1 MEGAFHLDPP
11 GLARSA
17 TLDVLH
23 NNVDAFDHYPVL
35 AYQVQPDRALLSLIA
50 SADDDDLIASPDL
63 SHPRA
68 RFLCPLLPWS

>member
-1 MEGAFHLDPP
+1 
-11 GLARSA
+11 
-17 TLDVLH
+17 
-23 NNVDAFDHYPVL
+23 
-35 AYQVQPDRALLSLIA
+35 LLSLVA